1 MKYQYYQPNKL
12 DKENNAED
20 CTVRTLCKLFNLSW
34 KQAFDKLTNIAKII
48 NEDICSLSTLERFF
62 TSQGYYQHYLNGDVT
77 VKEFTA
83 RCNKSAA
90 VLTGGHILAVVN
102 NIYFD
107 FYDSGDEYVQSYYD
121 KNKYLDIKY
130 LQPKQIKKEGR
141 GLIMKTRLLKKA
153 SNDGSSFSRRLHK
166 EIELRTINGDN
177 NRSKYEQA
185 NMTFVIAKR
194 LIADLPLTPTNDL
207 VYSIVDDIQV
217 GLYDDLGTVNT
228 CDNNWQDWLNRT
240 IEILQAQGRLINYNN
255 SISKVMIQNR
265 D

>member
-12 DKENNAED
+12 DKENNVWD

-48 NEDICSLSTLERFF
+48 NEDICSLSTVERFF
-62 TSQGYYQHYLNGDVT
+62 TSQGYYQHYLNGNVT
-77 VKEFTA
+77 VKEFAA

-107 FYDSGDEYVQSYYD
+107 SYDSGDEYVQSYYD
-121 KNKYLDIKY
+121 DNNYLDIRY
-130 LQPKQIKKEGR
+130 LKAQRVKHGGKM
-141 GLIMKTRLLKKA
+141 MKRLLKKA
-153 SNDGSSFSRRLHK
+153 SDDGSSFSKRLHK

-185 NMTFVIAKR
+185 NMTFVVAKR

-207 VYSIVDDIQV
+207 IYSIVDDIQV

-228 CDNNWQDWLNRT
+228 CDNNWDQWLKRT
-240 IEILQAQGRLINYNN
+240 IEILKAQGRLIDYDN
-255 SISKVMIQNR
+255 SINKTLIQER
-265 D
+265 R